1 MSASMYQIDDD
12 DFDGACSS
20 CSEVADCE
28 LFQVVILS
36 VRLLLFRARAPPSS
50 CRAEAT
56 PARGYLLFTPTSCN
70 TPFWQQSPPDLTV
83 ATMGMLFLVCGAH
96 KVLKALPQ
104 GWKAMTHC
112 RRSWQRAPW
121 LQPLL
126 QCVPPPPPPPSVREA
141 ITAAL
146 SDPCWARW
154 VHTLHRII
162 VPYPQVR
169 SYHLVL
175 CVTLVAM
182 LLVHA
187 LERLDRR
194 SARRDSLAHTAHR
207 RRELRA
213 AYLRQ
218 LARDEQAHM
227 LSLLPPCPPLRLPL

>member
-1 MSASMYQIDDD
+1 
-12 DFDGACSS
+12 
-20 CSEVADCE
+20 
-28 LFQVVILS
+28 
-36 VRLLLFRARAPPSS
+36 
-50 CRAEAT
+50 
-56 PARGYLLFTPTSCN
+56 
-70 TPFWQQSPPDLTV
+70 
-83 ATMGMLFLVCGAH
+83 MGMLFLVCGAQ

-104 GWKAMTHC
+104 GWKTMTLC
-112 RRSWQRAPW
+112 RWSWQRAPW

-169 SYHLVL
+169 WYHLVL

-182 LLVHA
+182 LIVHA

-218 LARDEQAHM
+218 LARDEQAHN
-227 LSLLPPCPPLRLPL
+227 LSLLPLPPLRLPL